1 MGFKNHIPCTRKM
14 NIYAVLEFHLFLSI
28 NKINALGQRGQ
39 LGAYKTTVE
48 GIDGG
53 VLHLHCGSL
62 YPTDA
67 RSHVIA
73 EAERHGAR
81 LSIFV
86 DIEQASVN
94 G

>member
-1 MGFKNHIPCTRKM
+1 M
-14 NIYAVLEFHLFLSI
+14 NIYAVLEFHLFLAI
-28 NKINALGQRGQ
+28 NKINALGQRGK
-39 LGAYKTTVE
+39 LGAHETAVE
-48 GIDGG
+48 GVDGG
-53 VLHLHCGSL
+53 VLLLHCGSL

-67 RSHVIA
+67 CSHVIA

-86 DIEQASVN
+86 NIEQASVN